1 MHILL
6 GSKSLC
12 IRRFLG
18 NFFSEVWC
26 SKIKGTVHYE
36 QVFQSVMHWMITEML
51 HKRTIRGLHPGKH
64 FKHGLVNVQINKSQ
78 NLFFNSLISL
88 FSIQEFLCADSVHCS
103 ECLLAG
109 VNHVVNRK
117 LHLDTNIYIHI
128 YERIR
133 QWPVTDIGDWNESS
147 RNKKPDSL
155 YNLNRWRKKNI
166 KSVQLVRY

>member
-1 MHILL
+1 MYVYVHILL

-64 FKHGLVNVQINKSQ
+64 VKHGLVNVQINKSQ

-117 LHLDTNIYIHI
+117 LHLDIYIHTYI
-128 YERIR
+128 
-133 QWPVTDIGDWNESS
+133 WKNTPVTSNGYWNTPVTSHGYWWLTS
-147 RNKKPDSL
+147 HKWIVAKWNKPDSL
-155 YNLNRWRKKNI
+155 
-166 KSVQLVRY
+166 